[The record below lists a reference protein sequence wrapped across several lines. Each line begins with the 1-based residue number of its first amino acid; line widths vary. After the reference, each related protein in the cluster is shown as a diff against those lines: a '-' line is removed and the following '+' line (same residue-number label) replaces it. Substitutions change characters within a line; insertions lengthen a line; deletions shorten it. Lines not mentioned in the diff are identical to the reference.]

1 MSVNAINA
9 VEPQQ
14 KQSSPM
20 GTALA
25 AGAVTGLAGAG
36 AGYLWGGGKHTPSLE
51 EVFAQIPDEFT
62 ATMKKATDAGKE
74 AKDVDAV
81 KAGQQAYENAIKDAK
96 NKLEIAQ
103 NDYDSHVNSIPDDV
117 NDEVKNAKSD
127 FDAKK
132 GAKREVQTYNEKGE
146 IEKNGDD
153 VVKKELKASE
163 MDATVKKIEKTI
175 EAQTD
180 DAKKTE
186 LKNNLAKVKEEYKA
200 ELEAM
205 ENAEKKLY
213 EVKEKVM
220 LATADAKDET
230 KPIGKAVREL
240 STKKNELN
248 TAKETAKKAIT
259 EETKN
264 AFNNIK
270 GALKEIKWG
279 KLGIYGGI
287 AAAVGLVAG
296 YIMGN
301 SKQA

>member
-1 MSVNAINA
+1 
-9 VEPQQ
+9 
-14 KQSSPM
+14 
-20 GTALA
+20 
-25 AGAVTGLAGAG
+25 
-36 AGYLWGGGKHTPSLE
+36 
-51 EVFAQIPDEFT
+51 
-62 ATMKKATDAGKE
+62 
-74 AKDVDAV
+74 
-81 KAGQQAYENAIKDAK
+81 
-96 NKLEIAQ
+96 
-103 NDYDSHVNSIPDDV
+103 
-117 NDEVKNAKSD
+117 
-127 FDAKK
+127 
-132 GAKREVQTYNEKGE
+132 
-146 IEKNGDD
+146 
-153 VVKKELKASE
+153 
-163 MDATVKKIEKTI
+163 
-175 EAQTD
+175 
-180 DAKKTE
+180 
-186 LKNNLAKVKEEYKA
+186 
-200 ELEAM
+200 M